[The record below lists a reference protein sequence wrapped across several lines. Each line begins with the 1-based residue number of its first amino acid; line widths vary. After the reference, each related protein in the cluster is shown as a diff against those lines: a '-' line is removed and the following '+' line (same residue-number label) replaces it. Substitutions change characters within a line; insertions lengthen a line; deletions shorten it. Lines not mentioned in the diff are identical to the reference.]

1 LNSTALGICVICQLL
16 IVAGQILLK
25 HAMTDSG
32 DVRPSARYSRIRNF
46 TSAILCLTLWFFL
59 WLGLM
64 RRWDLSRL
72 FPFEGLNPAMIA
84 IAAWLVLKE
93 RLPARA
99 WAGLVLVCVGIALV
113 ARS

>member
-1 LNSTALGICVICQLL
+1 MTLFAVAICTLCQLL
-16 IVAGQILLK
+16 IVCGQILLK
-25 HAMTDSG
+25 HAMTDPTAE
-32 DVRPSARYSRIRNF
+32 RTSAMSSRIRNF
-46 TSAILCLTLWFFL
+46 TLAIACMTLWFFL

-64 RRWDLSRL
+64 RRWDLSKL

-93 RLPARA
+93 HLPAKA
-99 WAGLVLVCVGIALV
+99 WVGLALVCGGIALV

>member
-1 LNSTALGICVICQLL
+1 MAIVICVICQLL
-16 IVAGQILLK
+16 IVGGQLLLK
-25 HAMTDSG
+25 HAMTEPG
-32 DVRPSARYSRIRNF
+32 TGQPSSLPPRIRNF
-46 TSAILCLTLWFFL
+46 MLAIACLTLWFFL

-64 RRWDLSRL
+64 RTWDLSKL

-93 RLPARA
+93 HLPVRA
-99 WAGLVLVCVGIALV
+99 WVGLLLVCAGIALV

>member
-1 LNSTALGICVICQLL
+1 LSAAAIAICIVCQLL
-16 IVAGQILLK
+16 IVGGQLLLK
-25 HAMTDSG
+25 HAVTEPTT
-32 DVRPSARYSRIRNF
+32 VQPTALSARIRNF
-46 TSAILCLTLWFFL
+46 TLAIACLTLWFFL

-64 RRWDLSRL
+64 RRWDLSKL

-84 IAAWLVLKE
+84 IAAWLVLRE

-99 WAGLVLVCVGIALV
+99 WVGLVLVCVGIALV